1 MLIRLYLAA
10 MILRVT
16 CAIVV
21 DGARVL
27 CTQRGPAMS
36 LPGEWEFPGGK
47 IEPGESAAD
56 CIVREIQ
63 EELNLEIRLIEKGPS
78 AFYAY
83 KPGAMLELMPVVAVC
98 VSGRLHLREHAQ
110 ARWCEAH
117 ELDELD
123 WAQADLEIVA
133 WWREN
138 AGRITDSLRK

>member
-1 MLIRLYLAA
+1 

-27 CTQRGPAMS
+27 CTQRGPTMS

-47 IEPGESAAD
+47 IEPGESAED

-63 EELNLEIRLIEKGPS
+63 EELNLEIRLIEQGPS
-78 AFYAY
+78 AFYPY
-83 KPGAMLELMPVVAVC
+83 KPGAMLELMPFVAVC
-98 VSGRLHLREHAQ
+98 VGGRLHLREHAQ

-117 ELDELD
+117 KLDELA

-138 AGRITDSLRK
+138 AGRIIAALAQA